1 MQTNIITVCPTLLQL
16 KDLQS
21 DSLLLS
27 KREDSYVEVSLAA
40 AFSILCTA
48 IVGLTLYVL
57 Y

>member
-1 MQTNIITVCPTLLQL
+1 MQTNIITVCPTLLQI

-21 DSLLLS
+21 DSLLRS
-27 KREDSYVEVSLAA
+27 KREIVVEVSLAA
-40 AFSILCTA
+40 PFSILCTA